1 MSQEDKSLLP
11 FSLSPHLSA
20 HFSLPLSP
28 LSSCTAGH
36 WLHQSLPVMSFSIK
50 HTVAKQ
56 LPISRRTRLSAPAT
70 HQHSRPIRWVSPLS
84 RFTVIRKYKGS
95 EHNLQHIFIPYSF
108 FFLQQREERDL
119 GDTGAWSQ
127 THLLQWIFLWVGL
140 VLQVSV
146 CISTYINI
154 LATK

>member
-108 FFLQQREERDL
+108 FFSPTERRERPWGHWGLESNPFTPVDISL
-119 GDTGAWSQ
+119 GRFSFAGQ
-127 THLLQWIFLWVGL
+127 CLYKHIH
-140 VLQVSV
+140 
-146 CISTYINI
+146 
-154 LATK
+154 